1 MKHSELD
8 KLFELKEAVNHTPN
22 SDKIFLDA
30 TKEAWKFHY
39 ANNEVYK
46 KICDSEEFNIQKIKT
61 LDDLSLIPHLMVD
74 VFKWYELLSIKKE
87 DISVTFTSS
96 GTSGQKS
103 HISWDEGSHQRQ
115 DMMRTKI
122 MQSYGLES
130 DEEVNYLIFA
140 YAPEVSESKGAA
152 HAHQMYTTFAPAKEK
167 FFAIHADENH
177 KATFDVKE
185 CVAKL
190 EEFSRSGLP
199 LRVVGF
205 PAFIYQ
211 ALEYLK
217 ENSIKLEFIE
227 DSLMIIAGGWK
238 NMSDNEI
245 SPVEFASLSS
255 TYLNIDADSIRDIF
269 GFVEH
274 GVPYITCESGHFH
287 VPIYSRAFARKPG
300 SLELLKEGEK
310 GLLQVVSPYNY
321 AQPAISIL
329 ATDYVAIHSGCSC
342 GRDGQYIELMGRA
355 GLKKHEGCAITATE
369 LLKK

>member
-1 MKHSELD
+1 MNHTKLD
-8 KLFELKEAVNHTPN
+8 ELFEIKEVVNHTSK
-22 SDKIFLDA
+22 SDTVFLEA
-30 TKEAWKFHY
+30 TKEAWEFHY
-39 ANNEVYK
+39 KHNEVYK
-46 KICDSEEFNIQKIKT
+46 SICDSEEFDIDSVKT
-61 LDDLSLIPHLMVD
+61 LDDVSLIPHLMVD
-74 VFKWYELLSIKKE
+74 VFKWHELLCVKKE

-103 HISWDEGSHQRQ
+103 HISWDKGSHDRQ
-115 DMMRTKI
+115 DMMRDKI
-122 MQSYGLES
+122 MQSYGLKS
-130 DEEVNYLIFA
+130 DKEVNYLIFA

-167 FFAIHADENH
+167 FFAIHADEN
-177 KATFDVKE
+177 KRVTFDAKE
-185 CVAKL
+185 CVLKL
-190 EEFSRSGLP
+190 EEFRKSGLP
-199 LRVVGF
+199 LRIVGF

-211 ALEYLK
+211 ALLYLQ
-217 ENSIKLEFIE
+217 ENSIKLQFCQ

-238 NMSDNEI
+238 SMADDAI
-245 SPVEFASLSS
+245 SPDEFSTLSDS
-255 TYLNIDADSIRDIF
+255 YLGIGSDSIRDIF

-287 VPIYSRAFARKPG
+287 VPIYARAFARKPG
-300 SLELLKEGEK
+300 LLEVLKEGER

-342 GRDGQYIELMGRA
+342 TRDGQYIELLGRA

-369 LLKK
+369 LLQK